1 MKQIKLLE
9 FWKGLFKQNPIFCM
23 VLGLCPALAVS
34 TSLDNAIGMGTA
46 VIFVLVFSN
55 TTISLIRKKI
65 SDKIRIPTFIVII
78 ASFVTMA
85 SLIMQAFFPTLNKA
99 LGIYVPLIVVNC
111 IILGRAEAFASKNN
125 VTESIL
131 DGLGIGVGFTLA
143 LLLISFFREL
153 LGTGSLKL
161 FGVSIINIKINPAMI
176 FILAPGALLI
186 MGLLLAFFR
195 AYSQISKKNQDKKI
209 EEKTTGS

>member
-1 MKQIKLLE
+1 
-9 FWKGLFKQNPIFCM
+9 M